1 MDLLFRRERLAGVSV
16 LEEGTF
22 ASYVHGVAD
31 IDALHDVRQVAPVHV
46 EHQMIFI
53 GRKNTVGVESEPE
66 FSLGS
71 AKYLQESLPVGIS
84 LEQGV
89 LSASGL
95 VDIIESEGFLD
106 AGLACH
112 VRVLLDGGIP

>member
-46 EHQMIFI
+46 EHQMVFV
-53 GRKNTVGVESEPE
+53 GGKDTVGVESEPE
-66 FSLGS
+66 FPLGS
-71 AKYLQESLPVGIS
+71 AKYLQESLPIGII

-95 VDIIESEGFLD
+95 VDIIEAEGFLD
-106 AGLACH
+106 ASLACH
-112 VRVLLDGGIP
+112 ERVLLDGGIP